1 MEFARRAA
9 AAAVVCLGLG
19 VVGSTA
25 VIAEPASLMGCLSMA
40 KKATAALDAGQQSSG
55 YAEARSEA
63 SVARDYC
70 SRQMY
75 REGVEHYGHVLKLLG
90 VG

>member
-1 MEFARRAA
+1 MQFARRAA

-19 VVGSTA
+19 VVGSSA
-25 VIAEPASLMGCLSMA
+25 VMAEPASLMGCLSMA
-40 KKATAALDAGQQSSG
+40 KKASAALDAGQQSPG

-70 SRQMY
+70 TRQMY
-75 REGVEHYGHVLKLLG
+75 REGVAHYERVLKLLG
-90 VG
+90 TG